1 MDDMHEIGC
10 GACYRLEICG
20 TLLPQLDQQLDQRN
34 TMVYFRQVCVQSSI
48 GCWIVQVNHF

>member
-1 MDDMHEIGC
+1 MDDMHEIAR

-34 TMVYFRQVCVQSSI
+34 TMVYFRQVCVQS
-48 GCWIVQVNHF
+48 